1 MKYNIASPYFPDE
14 DIDAISDQIRALLRG
29 DGLLSMGK
37 NVSAFEKEFAEYAGT
52 RYAVATSSCTSALE
66 ISLQAIEIGNGDE
79 VVVPVQTFIATGS
92 AVVRCGAKPVFC
104 EANEDFLIDVDDV
117 KRRITSRTKAVVV
130 VHFAGLVH
138 PGIVELRRYLADRGI
153 RLVEDAA
160 HAHGATAGGVA
171 AGGFGDAACFSFYST
186 KIMTTGEGGMIT
198 TNDERIYRSCA
209 SIRSRG
215 LDIGARDE
223 IYPSLGMNGRLTEIQ
238 GILGRHQLRRL
249 ESFVGHRNRIASR
262 YAQSLKPLL
271 DKGMIRLQRIKAGSR
286 HAYWRYVILL
296 GNDVDRSDIIRRMAE
311 LEIRVDAPYEP
322 LLHLQPVFKKMY
334 GTSEGMFP
342 YSENNAKR
350 HICLPMH
357 MRISE
362 EHASYIGE
370 ALHGALRA

>member
-29 DGLLSMGK
+29 DGLLSMGQ
-37 NVSAFEKEFAEYAGT
+37 NVIAFEKEFARQVGT

-66 ISLQAIEIGNGDE
+66 ISLQAIGIEDDDE
-79 VVVPVQTFIATGS
+79 VIVPVQTFIATGS

-104 EANEDFLIDVDDV
+104 EVNENFLIDVDDV

-138 PGIVELRRYLADRGI
+138 PGIVELKRYLGNRGI

-160 HAHGATAGGVA
+160 HAHGATVAGVPV
-171 AGGFGDAACFSFYST
+171 GGLGDIACFSFYST
-186 KIMTTGEGGMIT
+186 KIMTTGEGGMLT
-198 TNDERIYRSCA
+198 TNDEAIYRSCA
-209 SIRSRG
+209 SLRSRG
-215 LDIGARDE
+215 LDVDAHNE
-223 IYPSLGMNGRLTEIQ
+223 IYSNLGMNARITEIQ

-249 ESFVGHRNRIASR
+249 ESFVGHRNRVASR
-262 YAQSLKPLL
+262 YAESLKPLL
-271 DKGMIRLQRIKAGSR
+271 DEDMIRLQRIQAGSR
-286 HAYWRYVILL
+286 HAYWRYVIFLDN
-296 GNDVDRSDIIRRMAE
+296 GIDRSAVIRRM
-311 LEIRVDAPYEP
+311 LESEIKVDAPYEP

-342 YSENNAKR
+342 YSEDYAKR

-357 MRISE
+357 MQITE

-370 ALHGALRA
+370 ALRAALQT